1 MLSNFWTPKSD
12 SSCCKNFVI
21 RCALTNKQSTVPER
35 ILARSILDFH
45 GMSLKNQPTT
55 TGFPSK
61 WRLRNEHRNSI
72 LMTRHYQALGR
83 FLGSASDWLAEAN
96 FLCGAT
102 NRSCYPE
109 LGSDA
114 SSVWNFCGRSSGVIC
129 TGKPVV
135 ASQNVGCFSQATM
148 GLANQSNRK
157 YEKLRTE
164 VAHLT

>member
-12 SSCCKNFVI
+12 CSCCKNFVI
-21 RCALTNKQSTVPER
+21 RCALTNKQSTVPEQ

-83 FLGSASDWLAEAN
+83 FLGSASDWLVEAN
-96 FLCGAT
+96 FLRGAT
-102 NRSCYPE
+102 NQRCHPD
-109 LGSDA
+109 LGSYTSCME
-114 SSVWNFCGRSSGVIC
+114 SSDVIC

-135 ASQNVGCFSQATM
+135 ASQNVGCFSQASM
-148 GLANQSNRK
+148 GLAKQSNRK